1 MTHPQR
7 LAKRVAIITGAASG
21 IGRATTE
28 LFAAEGASVVAVDLP
43 GSAIN
48 DIYAGHDHIAPLALS
63 VTDEHAPK
71 AMVDLALERFGGL
84 DILYN
89 NAGIVPTSPIAEQ
102 PDDMWLRAFDV
113 NVHAIM
119 RTSRHAIP
127 YLIERAKQTGRG
139 RILNTASIMALYTDN
154 ACAAYVTTK
163 HAVAGL
169 TKTLAKELGRHGITA
184 NHLIPGAIHTAMTEG
199 LFALP
204 GVREQWEQAAAVKR
218 LGRPED
224 VARAAL
230 FLASDD
236 ADFITGHGLV
246 VDGGVTLTAGPQ
258 LPT

>member
-1 MTHPQR
+1 MTQTQR
-7 LAKRVAIITGAASG
+7 LAGRVAIVTGAASG

-43 GSAIN
+43 TSAIAEV
-48 DIYAGHDHIAPLALS
+48 YAGQDNIAPLALS
-63 VTDEHAPK
+63 VTDEHAPR
-71 AMVDLALERFGGL
+71 AMLDLALSRFGGL

-119 RTSRHAIP
+119 RSCRHAIP
-127 YLIERAKQTGRG
+127 YLIERARHTGRG
-139 RILNTASIMALYTDN
+139 RIINTASIMALYTDN
-154 ACAAYVTTK
+154 ACAAYATTK

-184 NHLIPGAIHTAMTEG
+184 NHILPGAIYTNMTEG
-199 LFALP
+199 LFAIP

-230 FLASDD
+230 FLCSDD

>member
-1 MTHPQR
+1 MTQHQR
-7 LAKRVAIITGAASG
+7 LAGRVAIITGAASG

-28 LFAAEGASVVAVDLP
+28 LFAAEGAAVVAVDLP

-48 DIYAGHDHIAPLALS
+48 DVFADNANIAPLAIS
-63 VTDEHAPK
+63 VTDEGAPK
-71 AMVDLALERFGGL
+71 AMIDLALARFGGI

-89 NAGIVPTSPIAEQ
+89 NAGIVPTAPIADL
-102 PDDMWLRAFDV
+102 PDDVWLRTFDV
-113 NVHAIM
+113 NVHAIL
-119 RTSRHAIP
+119 RTCRYAIP
-127 YLIERAKQTGRG
+127 YLIERAKDKGRA
-139 RILNTASIMALYTDN
+139 RIINTASLLALYTDN
-154 ACAAYVTTK
+154 HCAAYTASK

-184 NHLIPGAIHTAMTEG
+184 NHLVPGAILTSMTEG
-199 LFALP
+199 LFAIP
-204 GVREQWEQAAAVKR
+204 EVRAQWEQAAAVKR

-230 FLASDD
+230 FLCSDD

-258 LPT
+258 LPL